1 MQALQIL
8 VDGTVVDRQRD
19 LNSGEKE
26 GSPDKD
32 WCRIAFS
39 RGKRVD
45 VVDKFLVIAFFVLGW
60 LFVFLGFD
68 GPIESLSGGIGFAL
82 VSICFLVGFGGA
94 VRLLFFDTSSVAKR
108 QVANVVFLS
117 LLFVSGLFVILGF
130 PIWGAVLLFAIC
142 WVWSFR
148 N

>member
-1 MQALQIL
+1 MDKESG
-8 VDGTVVDRQRD
+8 V
-19 LNSGEKE
+19 NSAEKE
-26 GSPDKD
+26 EGLDKD

-39 RGKRVD
+39 RGKRGD

-60 LFVFLGFD
+60 LFVFLSFD

-94 VRLLFFDTSSVAKR
+94 FRLLFSDSTSVAKR
-108 QVANVVFLS
+108 WGANVVFLS
-117 LLFVSGLFVILGF
+117 LLLVAGLFVILGF

>member
-1 MQALQIL
+1 MDKQSG
-8 VDGTVVDRQRD
+8 V
-19 LNSGEKE
+19 NSAEKE

-39 RGKRVD
+39 RVKRD
-45 VVDKFLVIAFFVLGW
+45 GVVDKFLVIAFFVLGW
-60 LFVFLGFD
+60 LFIFLGLE
-68 GPIESLSGGIGFAL
+68 GSIECFSGGIGFAL

-94 VRLLFFDTSSVAKR
+94 VRLLFSDSSSVAKR

-117 LLFVSGLFVILGF
+117 LLLVAGLFVILGF